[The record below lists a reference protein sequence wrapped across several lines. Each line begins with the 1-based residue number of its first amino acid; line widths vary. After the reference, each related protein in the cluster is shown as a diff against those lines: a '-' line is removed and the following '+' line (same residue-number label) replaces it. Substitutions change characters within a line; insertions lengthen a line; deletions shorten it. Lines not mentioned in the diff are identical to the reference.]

1 MTNLT
6 IQDNLKPTNAIQKPK
21 PIELFSALQFDSE
34 VFFESDYSS
43 CLLREDSIFT
53 KICTLND
60 KKDVILM
67 EYSGPT
73 KEESK
78 MCVFLGRWND
88 GVKVT
93 KPKSIY
99 VFSEAIPGNPNL
111 AIKKSLSEYLS
122 PCGDYNVVVTR
133 IASRVTSTH
142 YDVAEVA
149 IGNRAKYLIFCNW
162 NDGVA

>member
-1 MTNLT
+1 MANIT
-6 IQDNLKPTNAIQKPK
+6 IQDNLKPTNTIQKPK
-21 PIELFSALQFDSE
+21 PIELFSALQSDIE
-34 VFFESDYSS
+34 TFFESNYASS
-43 CLLREDSIFT
+43 LSREDAKFT
-53 KICTLND
+53 KLYTLNNE
-60 KKDVILM
+60 KDVILM
-67 EYSGPT
+67 EYSSPT
-73 KEESK
+73 KEEPK

-93 KPKSIY
+93 KLKSIY

-142 YDVAEVA
+142 YDVAEVT